1 MKITLI
7 IAFFA
12 FAFSLKAQTSTEEIA
27 IRNTIDQFFEGMKKA
42 DSSIVKAVVATEA
55 RLETIARNK
64 EGKIFVEVNGIEA
77 FVKAISRPHP
87 EIYDER
93 LNNVEIKID
102 AELATVWAPY
112 QFYIGQKFSHCG
124 VNTFTLVKIKNNW
137 KIWYIIDTR
146 RKENCK

>member
-1 MKITLI
+1 MKIILTLAL
-7 IAFFA
+7 IAFT
-12 FAFSLKAQTSTEEIA
+12 FSLKAQNSTEEIA
-27 IRNTIDQFFEGMKKA
+27 VRNTINQFFEGMKKA

-64 EGKIFVEVNGIEA
+64 EGEIYVKVDGINA
-77 FVKAISRPHP
+77 FIKAISTPHP

-93 LNNVEIKID
+93 LNDIEIKID

-124 VNTFTLVKIKNNW
+124 VNTFTLVKIEKNW

>member
-1 MKITLI
+1 MRIILTLAL
-7 IAFFA
+7 IAFT
-12 FAFSLKAQTSTEEIA
+12 FSLKAQNSTEEIA
-27 IRNTIDQFFEGMKKA
+27 VRNTINQFFEGMKKA

-64 EGKIFVEVNGIEA
+64 EGKIYVRVDGIAA
-77 FVKAISRPHP
+77 FIKAISTPHP

-93 LNNVEIKID
+93 LNDVEVKID

-124 VNTFTLVKIKNNW
+124 VNTFTLVKIENNW